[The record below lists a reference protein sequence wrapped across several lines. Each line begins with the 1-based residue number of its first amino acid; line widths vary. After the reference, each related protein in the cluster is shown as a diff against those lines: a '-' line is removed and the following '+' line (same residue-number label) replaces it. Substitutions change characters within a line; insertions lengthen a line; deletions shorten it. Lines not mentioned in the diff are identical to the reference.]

1 MPQTTP
7 EIKVEAVREL
17 GAEVVLAGDSYADA
31 KARCDELV
39 AADRHDVRCTRS
51 TIRW

>member
-17 GAEVVLAGDSYADA
+17 GAEVELAGDTFADA
-31 KARCDELV
+31 KARCDELT
-39 AADRHDVRCTRS
+39 AATGASSSTRS